1 MPTSCKK
8 PPPIVKGDSPPKKH
22 YYKYIIMMFTFILK
36 TGGYLA
42 YYCGYWT
49 GRAIFSMLRDDPA
62 LILLLPK
69 YL

>member
-22 YYKYIIMMFTFILK
+22 YYNRYIIMLSFIFS
-36 TGGYLA
+36 TAGYLA
-42 YYCGYWT
+42 YYGGYWT
-49 GRAIFSMLRDDPA
+49 FRAILSMLRDDPA
-62 LILLLPK
+62 AILLLPK